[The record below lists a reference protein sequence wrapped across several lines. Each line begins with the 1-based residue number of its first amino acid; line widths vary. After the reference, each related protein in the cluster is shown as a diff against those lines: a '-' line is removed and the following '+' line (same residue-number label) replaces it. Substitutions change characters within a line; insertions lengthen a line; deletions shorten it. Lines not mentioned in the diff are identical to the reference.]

1 MIMNSTKPGLEQ
13 LDVLVGEWSMESKKY
28 SLGRG
33 RTTVERIEGGAFLRL
48 VSMEEN
54 DGFPASTQIIS
65 TDDSRDECLALYHD
79 SRGVHR
85 VYCMAVAGGVWKMWR
100 EAPDFWQSYAGTI
113 TDGGRTIAGQWE
125 FSKDGKH
132 WVVDFDL
139 TYRRIDG

>member
-1 MIMNSTKPGLEQ
+1 MNSTKPGLEQ
-13 LDVLVGEWSMESKKY
+13 LDVLVGAWSMESNKY
-28 SLGRG
+28 PLGHG
-33 RTTVERIEGGAFLRL
+33 RTTVEPIEGGACLRL
-48 VSMEEN
+48 VSREEN

-65 TDDSRDECLALYHD
+65 SDDSRDECTALYHD

-85 VYCMAVAGGVWKMWR
+85 VNFMTVAGRTWKMWR
-100 EAPDFWQSYAGTI
+100 DAPDFRQRYTGTI

-132 WVVDFDL
+132 WEVDFDL